1 MKNNDK
7 NTMDLKPTMMVKLFI
22 GFCLVS
28 LALIVLANV
37 A

>member
-1 MKNNDK
+1 MENNDK
-7 NTMDLKPTMMVKLFI
+7 NAMDLKPNMLVKLFL